1 MTPRKRQFIQDFN
14 SLLRIKLSDNLKDLI
29 LFGSQASDSANADS
43 DYDFLVVLKNK
54 ADWKTEREISDVSY
68 EIDLKYNI
76 LTDTHVIAETELET
90 LRGKQPIFINAITNG
105 IHV

>member
-1 MTPRKRQFIQDFN
+1 MTPRNRQIIQDFN

-76 LTDTHVIAETELET
+76 LTDTHVLAETELET